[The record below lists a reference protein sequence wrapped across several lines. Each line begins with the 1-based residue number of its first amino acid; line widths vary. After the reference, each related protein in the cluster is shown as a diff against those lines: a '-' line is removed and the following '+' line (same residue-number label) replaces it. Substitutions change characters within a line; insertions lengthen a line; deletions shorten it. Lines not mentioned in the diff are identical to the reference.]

1 MKKIVKCPLC
11 GKLQQTRG
19 KVYFKCCQIA
29 WDIEKHRISE
39 YDEGRYKVKAKPK
52 GETKLDIEV
61 VKPILREILQEELEK
76 QRR

>member
-1 MKKIVKCPLC
+1 M
-11 GKLQQTRG
+11 
-19 KVYFKCCQIA
+19 
-29 WDIEKHRISE
+29 SE